1 MTKKTM
7 TPRRL
12 TLILILGSLAALG
25 PLSIDMY
32 LPAFPDMS
40 RSFDASASLIQLS
53 LTACMLGMALG
64 QLIVGPL
71 SDVRGRKRPLMV
83 ALLAYLLA
91 SLACAMAPTIE
102 VLIALRF
109 IQGAAGASGIVISR
123 AIVRD
128 LFDGPE
134 LTRFFA
140 ALSLVN
146 GTAPILAPVIGGQL
160 LRFGDWHFVFYLLAI
175 LSTMMLLAVALRL
188 PETLP
193 LDRRVEGNL
202 TTTLKTFG
210 RLLTDRVFIGYAF
223 AQAFVMGAMFAYISG
238 SPFVLQNIYGAS
250 PQQFSFL
257 FGLNGIGIIL
267 AAQIAGRLAGRVD
280 SERLMRISLTI
291 VASASILLFLALTL
305 TNQLIFVM
313 IPLFFVVSSV
323 GLISTLGFTLAMQNY
338 GATAGSASALLGL
351 LPMLVGSL
359 VSPLV
364 GIMGEQSAV
373 PMGLII
379 MTLDCLALIL
389 YYGLI
394 VRRPNRS

>member
-1 MTKKTM
+1 MTKETM
-7 TPRRL
+7 TSRRL

-134 LTRFFA
+134 LTRFLLPCHSSTEQHQF
-140 ALSLVN
+140 SHPSSVDKCF
-146 GTAPILAPVIGGQL
+146 GSVTGISSSTC
-160 LRFGDWHFVFYLLAI
+160 LRF
-175 LSTMMLLAVALRL
+175 
-188 PETLP
+188 
-193 LDRRVEGNL
+193 
-202 TTTLKTFG
+202 
-210 RLLTDRVFIGYAF
+210 
-223 AQAFVMGAMFAYISG
+223 
-238 SPFVLQNIYGAS
+238 
-250 PQQFSFL
+250 
-257 FGLNGIGIIL
+257 
-267 AAQIAGRLAGRVD
+267 
-280 SERLMRISLTI
+280 
-291 VASASILLFLALTL
+291 
-305 TNQLIFVM
+305 
-313 IPLFFVVSSV
+313 
-323 GLISTLGFTLAMQNY
+323 
-338 GATAGSASALLGL
+338 
-351 LPMLVGSL
+351 
-359 VSPLV
+359 
-364 GIMGEQSAV
+364 
-373 PMGLII
+373 
-379 MTLDCLALIL
+379 
-389 YYGLI
+389 
-394 VRRPNRS
+394 

>member
-1 MTKKTM
+1 MTKETM

-193 LDRRVEGNL
+193 LERRVEGNL

-305 TNQLIFVM
+305 TEQLIFVM